1 MDFLFSPHALIF
13 QILSSTP
20 CGNNLVENPPRL
32 DVIANPHPS
41 TLTPPP
47 SIHRAKSIKRCLS
60 ELVEEDF
67 SGCTDLNPIRHLWV
81 NWMPTESRDLSPLC
95 SSCGYKEENP
105 RSHCTL
111 SFFFFSLSFIC
122 KDTKDEVTKLEWLIH
137 WEFMSYGNCFH
148 FSNCFKFV
156 LFVSHK

>member
-1 MDFLFSPHALIF
+1 MDFLFSPHTPIF
-13 QILSSTP
+13 RILSSTP

-32 DVIANPHPS
+32 DVIAQPLHTH
-41 TLTPPP
+41 TLPP
-47 SIHRAKSIKRCLS
+47 SIHKAKSIKRCLS

-105 RSHCTL
+105 CSHCTL
-111 SFFFFSLSFIC
+111 SFFSLFFC
-122 KDTKDEVTKLEWLIH
+122 KHTKDEVTKLEWLIH
-137 WEFMSYGNCFH
+137 WEFMFYGNCFH

-156 LFVSHK
+156 CFS